1 MHEALRPF
9 EPSKSNP
16 WDFDAA
22 AHLWRRAGF
31 GAAPRGIERTLRRN
45 PRAAVDAIVDG
56 PPSDRA
62 ADELESI
69 YESVLGTDDPDAA
82 RSWLIARMVRCGY
95 QLREKMAL
103 FWHGHFATSIVK
115 VRKLDWMMR
124 QYRIFL
130 SLGLTRFPALLEVVT
145 RDPAMIRW
153 LDNETNR
160 KGHANENFAREVFEL
175 FTLGDGNYTERD
187 IQEAA
192 RAFTGW
198 HILRDRFHF
207 SRVLHDDGRKTVLG
221 QTGAFWGEDVLRI
234 ATEQPAC
241 GRYLA
246 RKLLAFF
253 VTPTPDEKIVE
264 SLGAYLKE
272 SGYDIPATLKL
283 LFQSELFFSKAT
295 RGALIKSPL
304 EYAVGAIR
312 TFDAKVDTRQAVPMM
327 REMGQ
332 DLLAPPNVKG
342 WPGQRSWINTASW
355 LPRVNAA
362 RGFARTV
369 DKDAQF
375 EACGRALL
383 GRPVSSLEKQALES
397 SGGKRG
403 DLVHGLLSL
412 PEAHLA

>member
-9 EPSKSNP
+9 KPTKSNP

-31 GAAPRGIERTLRRN
+31 GADPRRIERTLRRT
-45 PRAAVDAIVDG
+45 PPEAVDAIVDG
-56 PPSDRA
+56 PPDDRA
-62 ADELESI
+62 AAELETI
-69 YESVLGTDDPDAA
+69 YESVLGTDDADAA
-82 RSWLIARMVRCGY
+82 RSWLIARMVRCDH

-130 SLGLTRFPALLEVVT
+130 DLGLTRFPALLEAVT

-175 FTLGDGNYTERD
+175 FTLGDGNYAEKD

-207 SRVLHDDGRKTVLG
+207 SRVLHDSGRKTVLG
-221 QTGAFWGEDVLRI
+221 QTGKFWGEDVLRI
-234 ATEQPAC
+234 AAEQPAC
-241 GRYLA
+241 GRFLA
-246 RKLLAFF
+246 RKLLTFF
-253 VTPTPDEKIVE
+253 VAPTPDEELVE
-264 SLGAYLKE
+264 SLGESLKE
-272 SGYDIPATLKL
+272 GGYDISATLKL
-283 LFQSELFFSKAT
+283 LFRSELFFSKGT
-295 RGALIKSPL
+295 RGALVKSPL

-312 TFDAKVDTRQAVPMM
+312 TFDARVDTRQAVAAV

-342 WPGQRSWINTASW
+342 WPGQRDWINTASW
-355 LPRVNAA
+355 LTRINAA
-362 RGFARTV
+362 RGFAGSV
-369 DKDAQF
+369 DAGAAL
-375 EACGRALL
+375 EHCGRALL
-383 GRPVSSLEKQALES
+383 GRPVSLPEKQAMV
-397 SGGKRG
+397 SGGAGGR
-403 DLVHGLLSL
+403 DAVHALLSL